1 MYPHTYMKW
10 YDEGFNSSEVAT
22 SNNMN
27 QAIWKHFSC
36 HFCRMCQMFAFL
48 LRVFC
53 QNRGFQP
60 LFLPAYPSVFPFWIC
75 LSLSVY
81 VCAVMA
87 TFPAPGVILRFP
99 VSDQFIISSWL
110 THLPFITQSTKVDIP
125 QFYINSAKKVSSP
138 SVVLFRLLIH
148 CVTCLICPYGPGS
161 SLTHQPLTIACL
173 IISIN
178 IWYFTCTI
186 CATCVNSCTCCCV
199 LVAYSI

>member
-1 MYPHTYMKW
+1 MY
-10 YDEGFNSSEVAT
+10 
-22 SNNMN
+22 

-53 QNRGFQP
+53 QNLGFQP

-87 TFPAPGVILRFP
+87 TFPAPGVILRFA

-125 QFYINSAKKVSSP
+125 QLYINQKYISCQKSFLTLCSTISAPYSLCDLSYPVSNLYMSIWSRIVTYP
-138 SVVLFRLLIH
+138 PASDHCLPNHLNKYMVLYMYH
-148 CVTCLICPYGPGS
+148 MCNMC
-161 SLTHQPLTIACL
+161 Q
-173 IISIN
+173 
-178 IWYFTCTI
+178 
-186 CATCVNSCTCCCV
+186 
-199 LVAYSI
+199 